1 MAAAFSMLF
10 AKIAAVVQWFGKLFI
25 GVFKS
30 LWDMLTDVPCL
41 LLEQALDIVIS
52 AVSAFNFDG
61 VTGSLSAFNDLPAEM
76 VNILGLLGF
85 AEAMGIIGTALTIR
99 ILMQL
104 VPFTRLGS

>member
-1 MAAAFSMLF
+1 MAAAFSTLF
-10 AKIAAVVQWFGKLFI
+10 AKIAAVVQWFAQLFI
-25 GVFKS
+25 GVFQS
-30 LWDMLTDVPCL
+30 LWDLLTDIPCL
-41 LLEQALDIVIS
+41 LLEQVLDIVVS

-61 VTGSLSAFNDLPAEM
+61 VTGSLGAFSELPAEM

-85 AEAMGIIGTALTIR
+85 AEAMGIVATALTIR

>member
-1 MAAAFSMLF
+1 MAAVFSTLF
-10 AKIAAVVQWFGKLFI
+10 AKIAAVVKWFGELFL

-30 LWDMLTDVPCL
+30 LWDLLTDVPCL
-41 LLEQALDIVIS
+41 LLEQAFDIVIS
-52 AVSAFNFDG
+52 AFSAFNFDG
-61 VTGSLSAFNDLPAEM
+61 VTRSLGAFNELPAEL

-85 AEAMGIIGTALTIR
+85 AEAMGIVGTALTIR